1 MRVEQACG
9 ALELVDDGHGAIRAE
24 NAYSVATEVAQI
36 AEDVGNQLAVEDG
49 VLLTATVID
58 DGCHLAEVS
67 QVPEYLVYARG
78 LFL

>member
-9 ALELVDDGHGAIRAE
+9 ALELVDDGRGAIRAE
-24 NAYSVATEVAQI
+24 DACPVATEVAQI
-36 AEDVGNQLAVEDG
+36 AEDVGNQLAVEDC
-49 VLLTATVID
+49 VLLTATVVD
-58 DGCHLAEVS
+58 GGCHFTEVS